1 MDLTWWQILLGAV
14 VGLFIL
20 TFLVVVHEFGHAIV
34 AKRNGVEVEEFGIG
48 FPPIAA
54 KLGRV
59 KNTLV
64 TLNWLPLGGFC
75 RMKGESDDATSKGS
89 YGAASLAAKAKILLA
104 GVGMNMLTACVL
116 LTILAFWG
124 IPEIVPNQF
133 AISSDNHGDAGVVSI
148 YSVVE
153 NSPADDAGLQAGDE
167 LLAIDD
173 QSIELSTEVPKV
185 VADHAGGTVSV
196 RIRRDDTEQTLW
208 VTIANEDNGN
218 GRLGI
223 TSEQKQGG
231 TIKATWSAPLVGVA
245 NALQFFWL
253 TIKGIWNILVSLCQG
268 LFSLLIGV
276 PIATAELGAVSDS
289 VAGPV
294 GILGYIFPQAVAGGP
309 LMLLYISSVV
319 SISLA
324 VMNLLP
330 IPGLDGGRLYLTL
343 WYRLRHK
350 KLTKER
356 EETIVSRGMMA
367 LFVVI
372 ILVTVLDILKI
383 V

>member
-89 YGAASLAAKAKILLA
+89 YGAASLAAKAEILLA

-124 IPEIVPNQF
+124 IPEIIPNQF

-185 VADHAGGTVSV
+185 VADHAGETVSV